1 MKWCLADAIALA
13 LDAKREDPKA
23 DFPTLVREF
32 WAEMEA
38 ENNA

>member
-13 LDAKREDPKA
+13 LDEKRDNPEA

-32 WAEMEA
+32 WADMER
-38 ENNA
+38 ENGD